1 MMLERFQSDGLQL
14 PSPPVIAMR
23 ILEAVK
29 SEEPSF
35 RELGR
40 IIAAD
45 PALTA
50 KLLKVANS
58 SFYGLPNKITGID
71 KALAVLGVTALKN
84 IALSFVIAKDL
95 RSRKESGFDFD
106 HFWKRSVTAGVAS
119 ELLTKQL
126 GRRNEDA
133 FVSALLQ
140 DLGIMLL
147 HTSYGEEYAALLVEK
162 AETRRS
168 LQALE
173 RERLGFDHQ
182 ELTADLLADWGLP
195 PSIVEPIRHHHE
207 PSEAAAEFQPAA
219 EVLGLASQI
228 SGIYHGRKRTEVAA
242 QVKYLLRSTFGLSD
256 ADSARLIDQVA
267 AQTIEILSSF
277 EIDPGDM
284 KPYSELL
291 QDANEELGRLNL
303 AYGQLVM
310 ELRQAKDEAE
320 KLAADLRQAN
330 ARLQEL
336 ISRDGLTGLYNHRY
350 FQEVMDR
357 ELNRAE
363 RYGHNFSLI
372 LFDIDHFKKVND
384 TYGHQRGDQV
394 LKLLSKLALKAV
406 RTSDVVA
413 RYGGEEF
420 AVVLPETPETGVG
433 VFAER
438 LRRGVEQMKIVV
450 DELTIPV
457 TISLGVTTYHSGVH
471 RHDKSALI
479 EAADQALYQSKRNGR
494 NRVTTHAP
502 PLR

>member
-1 MMLERFQSDGLQL
+1 MLERFQNQGLQL
-14 PSPPVIAMR
+14 PSPPAIAMR
-23 ILEAVK
+23 ILQAVK
-29 SEEPSF
+29 SRESSF
-35 RELGR
+35 GELGR

-58 SFYGLPNKITGID
+58 SFYALPSKVTSVD
-71 KALAVLGVTALKN
+71 RALAVLGVAALTN
-84 IALSFVIAKDL
+84 IALSFVLAKEL
-95 RSRKESGFDFD
+95 RNFNNSGFDFD
-106 HFWKRSVTAGVAS
+106 HFWKRAVTAGVAA

-147 HTSYGEEYAALLVEK
+147 QASRGEEYAALLEEK
-162 AETRRS
+162 TSSGRS

-182 ELTADLLADWGLP
+182 QLTAELLADWGLP
-195 PSIVEPIRHHHE
+195 PSIVEPIRHHHD
-207 PSEAAAEFQPAA
+207 PAQAAPEFRPAA

-228 SGIYHGRKRTEVAA
+228 SGLYHGKQRSEAA
-242 QVKYLLRSTFGLSD
+242 ARVKYLLHASFGLNET
-256 ADSARLIDQVA
+256 DSARLIDAVA

-277 EIDPGDM
+277 EIDPGDL

-291 QDANEELGRLNL
+291 QDANAELAQLNL
-303 AYGQLVM
+303 AYGQRVV
-310 ELRQAKDEAE
+310 ELRQAKEEAE
-320 KLAADLRQAN
+320 KLAADLHQAN

-336 ISRDGLTGLYNHRY
+336 VSRDGLTGLYNHRY

-363 RYGHNFSLI
+363 RYGHSFSLI

-394 LKLLSKLALKAV
+394 LKQLGTLAVKAV
-406 RTSDVVA
+406 RSSDVVA

-420 AVVLPETPETGVG
+420 AVVLPNTSEAGVG

-438 LRRGVEQMKIVV
+438 LRRGVEQLKIVV
-450 DELTIPV
+450 DEWTIAV
-457 TISLGVTTYHSGVH
+457 TISLGVTTYHCGVH

-479 EAADQALYQSKRNGR
+479 EAADRALYQSKHAGR
-494 NRVTTHAP
+494 NRVSALAA

>member
-1 MMLERFQSDGLQL
+1 MLERFQKEEQCL
-14 PSPPVIAMR
+14 PSPPAIAMR
-23 ILEAVK
+23 ILQAVK
-29 SEEPSF
+29 SQETSF

-58 SFYGLPNKITGID
+58 SFYALPNKVTSID
-71 KALAVLGVTALKN
+71 KALTVLGVTALKN
-84 IALSFVIAKDL
+84 IALSFVFAKDFSN
-95 RSRKESGFDFD
+95 RTTSGFDFD
-106 HFWKRSVTAGVAS
+106 HFWKRAVTAGVAA

-126 GRRNEDA
+126 GRSNEDA
-133 FVSALLQ
+133 FVSAILQ

-147 HTSYGEEYAALLVEK
+147 QTSRGEEYSALLAEK
-162 AETRRS
+162 DKSGRS

-182 ELTADLLADWGLP
+182 ELTAALLADWGLP
-195 PSIVEPIRHHHE
+195 ASIVEPIRHHHD
-207 PSEAAAEFQPAA
+207 PAQATPEFHPAA
-219 EVLGLASQI
+219 EVLSLASQL
-228 SGIYHGRKRTEVAA
+228 SGLYHGRQRSEAA
-242 QVKYLLRSTFGLSD
+242 ARVKYLLYSTFGLSE

-277 EIDPGDM
+277 EIDPGDL

-291 QDANEELGRLNL
+291 QDANAELGQLNL
-303 AYGQLVM
+303 AYGQLVV
-310 ELRQAKDEAE
+310 ELRQAKAAAE
-320 KLAADLRQAN
+320 NLAADLRQAN
-330 ARLQEL
+330 ARLQAQVF
-336 ISRDGLTGLYNHRY
+336 RDGLTGLYNHRY

-363 RYGHNFSLI
+363 RYGLSFSLM

-384 TYGHQRGDQV
+384 SYGHQSGDQV
-394 LKLLSKLALKAV
+394 LKQLSALAVKAV
-406 RTSDVVA
+406 RASDVVA

-420 AVVLPETPETGVG
+420 AVVLPETPEGGVG

-438 LRRGVEQMKIVV
+438 LRRAVEQLQIVV
-450 DELTIPV
+450 DEVSISV

-479 EAADQALYQSKRNGR
+479 EAADQALYQSKRAGR
-494 NRVTTHAP
+494 NCVTTLAP

>member
-1 MMLERFQSDGLQL
+1 MLERFQKEGLLL
-14 PSPPVIAMR
+14 PSPPAIAMR
-23 ILEAVK
+23 ILQAVK
-29 SEEPSF
+29 SQEASF
-35 RELGR
+35 RDLAR

-58 SFYGLPNKITGID
+58 SFYALPNKVASID
-71 KALAVLGVTALKN
+71 KALAVLGINALKN

-95 RSRKESGFDFD
+95 GNRQANGFDFEL
-106 HFWKRSVTAGVAS
+106 FWKRAVTAGVAA

-133 FVSALLQ
+133 FVCGILQ

-147 HTSYGEEYAALLVEK
+147 LTNRGDDYAALLAEK
-162 AETRRS
+162 TETKRS
-168 LQALE
+168 LQSLE

-195 PSIVEPIRHHHE
+195 PSIVEPIRHHHD
-207 PSEAAAEFQPAA
+207 PAQAAPEFQSAA

-228 SGIYHGRKRTEVAA
+228 SGLYHGRQRSETAA
-242 QVKYLLRSTFGLSD
+242 RVKYLLKATFHLNE
-256 ADSARLIDQVA
+256 ADSALLIDQVA

-277 EIDPGDM
+277 EIDPGDL

-291 QDANEELGRLNL
+291 QDANAELGQLNL
-303 AYGQLVM
+303 AYGQLVV
-310 ELRQAKDEAE
+310 ELRQAKDEAD

-330 ARLQEL
+330 TRLQEL
-336 ISRDGLTGLYNHRY
+336 VSRDGLTGLYNHRY

-357 ELNRAE
+357 ELSQAE
-363 RYGHNFSLI
+363 RYGHSFSLI

-384 TYGHQRGDQV
+384 SYGHQRGDQV
-394 LKLLSKLALKAV
+394 LKLLSALAVKAV
-406 RTSDVVA
+406 RASDVVA

-438 LRRGVEQMKIVV
+438 LRRGVEQLKIVV
-450 DELTIPV
+450 DELSIPL

-479 EAADQALYQSKRNGR
+479 EAADQALYQSKHAGR
-494 NRVTTHAP
+494 NRVTTLAP

>member
-1 MMLERFQSDGLQL
+1 MLERFQKAGLQL
-14 PSPPVIAMR
+14 PSPPAIAMR
-23 ILEAVK
+23 ILQAVK
-29 SEEPSF
+29 SQEPSF

-58 SFYGLPNKITGID
+58 SFYALPSKVTSID

-95 RSRKESGFDFD
+95 GARKAKGFDFEL
-106 HFWKRSVTAGVAS
+106 FWKRAVTAGVAA
-119 ELLTKQL
+119 ELLSKQL

-133 FVSALLQ
+133 FVSGILQ

-147 HTSYGEEYAALLVEK
+147 LTNRGEEYAALLVEK
-162 AETRRS
+162 AATKRS
-168 LQALE
+168 LQAIE

-182 ELTADLLADWGLP
+182 QLSAELLADWGLP
-195 PSIVEPIRHHHE
+195 PSIVEPIRHHHD
-207 PSEAAAEFQPAA
+207 PAQATPEFRPAA

-228 SGIYHGRKRTEVAA
+228 SGLYHGRQRTEAA
-242 QVKYLLRSTFGLSD
+242 ARVKYLLSSTFGMSE
-256 ADSARLIDQVA
+256 ADTAWLIDQVA
-267 AQTIEILSSF
+267 AQTIDILSSF
-277 EIDPGDM
+277 EIDPGDL

-291 QDANEELGRLNL
+291 QDANAELGQLNL
-303 AYGQLVM
+303 AYGQLVV

-336 ISRDGLTGLYNHRY
+336 VSRDGLTGLHNHRY

-357 ELNRAE
+357 ELSRAE
-363 RYGHNFSLI
+363 RYGHSFSLI

-384 TYGHQRGDQV
+384 TFGHQRGDQV
-394 LKLLSKLALKAV
+394 LKLLSALAVKAV

-420 AVVLPETPETGVG
+420 AVVLPETPESGVG

-438 LRRGVEQMKIVV
+438 LRRGVEQLKIVV

-457 TISLGVTTYHSGVH
+457 TISLGATTYHCGVH

-479 EAADQALYQSKRNGR
+479 EAADQALYQSKRGGR
-494 NRVTTHAP
+494 NRVTVLAP
-502 PLR
+502 PAR